1 MARLI
6 IKSPYVTG
14 GAGGGGGPGGYL
26 KYIGTR
32 EGVELLPSGYM
43 EYMAERPRSHGL
55 FGDEDAVDMGEAMKE
70 LNEYPGNIWMHVIS
84 LKREDAERLG
94 YDHAAQWRNL
104 IRAHRNEIA
113 AAMNIPPGD
122 FRWYAAFHD
131 EGGHP
136 HIHMM
141 AWSARPGQ
149 AYLSK
154 DGIRKIKSA
163 LTNDIF
169 KQELLHTYEQK
180 SSSRDDLV
188 RRAREEMKAL
198 TQEMQTSLGSHPE
211 AESLMMTLVAQLE
224 TVKGKKKYGYLPK
237 AVKKTVDEIV
247 DLMEQLPVIN
257 ECYQTWW
264 EFQCQVEDF
273 YSEKERQRP
282 PLSQQKEFRSIKNAV
297 IQEAE
302 NIRVG
307 MVTFEDAG
315 MDESTE
321 FSDLPYSYW
330 ELWMVTQDDT
340 APMEDRDEAAAQIIS
355 KAQNDN
361 PFAQYLAGR
370 LYMDGP
376 VLIPDSVEAVTWFDR
391 AARQGVIAAQYELGV
406 LLLSDDPEIHD
417 PGLGVQW
424 LEYAARNRNDCA
436 AYRLGKEYLKGEVVN
451 RNTSKAEEYL
461 TQSADAGNQYAQYAL
476 GKLYLDRQDREQA
489 YYWFSQ
495 SASQGNEYAQFFLD
509 RWNNLKPP
517 SMMLSVTRL
526 LHHMS
531 RIFQEQIPAP
541 TIPGGIQIDRKR
553 LQQLREKKIAM
564 GHKPDDHEEQSQG
577 QSMTMG

>member
-6 IKSPYVTG
+6 VKSPYIKG
-14 GAGGGGGPGGYL
+14 GGGGGGPGGYL

-55 FGDEDAVDMGEAMKE
+55 FGDEDIVDMDTAMKE
-70 LNEYPGNIWMHVIS
+70 LNEYSGNIWTHVIS

-94 YDHAAQWRNL
+94 YDHAPQWRNL
-104 IRAHRNEIA
+104 IRAHRNDIA
-113 AAMNIPPGD
+113 SAMNIPPSD

-131 EGGHP
+131 EGRHP

-141 AWSARPGQ
+141 AWSAKPGQ
-149 AYLSK
+149 AYLSR

-180 SSSRDDLV
+180 FSSREELV
-188 RRAREEMKAL
+188 RRAREEMKVLA
-198 TQEMQTSLGSHPE
+198 QEMQANLGSHPE
-211 AESLMMTLVAQLE
+211 VELLMMTLVTQLE
-224 TVKGKKKYGYLPK
+224 SVTGKKKYGYLPK

-282 PLSQQKEFRSIKNAV
+282 LLSQQKEFRSIKNAV
-297 IQEAE
+297 IREVE
-302 NIRVG
+302 NIRMG
-307 MVTFEDAG
+307 MVTFEDAS
-315 MDESTE
+315 MHESTE
-321 FSDLPYSYW
+321 FSDLPYNCW

-340 APMEDRDEAAAQIIS
+340 APMKDRDEAAAQIIS
-355 KAQNDN
+355 KAQSGN
-361 PFAQYLAGR
+361 PFAQYLTGR

-376 VLIPDSVEAVTWFDR
+376 VLIPDSVVAVTWFDR

-406 LLLSDDPEIHD
+406 LLLSNDPEIHN
-417 PGLGVQW
+417 PELGVQG

-436 AYRLGKEYLKGEVVN
+436 AYRLGKEYLKGEVVS
-451 RNTSKAEEYL
+451 RDTFKAEKYL
-461 TQSADAGNQYAQYAL
+461 TQFADTGNQYAQYAL
-476 GKLYLDRQDREQA
+476 GKLYLERGDKAKAHYR
-489 YYWFSQ
+489 FTQ
-495 SASQGNEYAQFFLD
+495 SAAQGNEYAQFFLD
-509 RWNNLKPP
+509 RWDNLKPP
-517 SMMLSVTRL
+517 SMMLSVSRL

-531 RIFQEQIPAP
+531 RIFQDQAPAP
-541 TIPGGIQIDRKR
+541 SVPGGVRIDRKR